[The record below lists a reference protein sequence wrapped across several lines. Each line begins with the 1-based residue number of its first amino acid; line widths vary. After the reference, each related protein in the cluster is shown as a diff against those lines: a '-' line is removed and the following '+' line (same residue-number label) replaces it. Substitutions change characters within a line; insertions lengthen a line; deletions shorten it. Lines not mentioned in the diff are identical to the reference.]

1 MPIFHRCIQRGE
13 TPFIIGSGTNLC
25 DWVYVS
31 NVADAHV
38 LAVRNLLN
46 SGTAAGEAFF
56 ITNGEPTTARDFC
69 LAVWKEF
76 GHVPKFE
83 VRVPK
88 GFAWWLGLTSEW
100 VCWATGAPG
109 TLSRGV
115 VWDVSN
121 LSSTTSFLVAKGIK
135 DTARCHQ
142 VDIRRKP
149 ANRRSIKSCA
159 DLEFPF

>member
-1 MPIFHRCIQRGE
+1 MTVFHRCIERCE

-25 DWVYVS
+25 DWVYIS

-56 ITNGEPTTARDFC
+56 VTNGSPTTGRDFC

-83 VRVPK
+83 VRIPK
-88 GFAWWLGLTSEW
+88 GLAWWLALTSEW
-100 VCWATGAPG
+100 VCWATGAQG
-109 TLSRGV
+109 TLSRGLV
-115 VWDVSN
+115 LDVSN
-121 LSSTTSFLVAKGIK
+121 ACGKKSIFDGNDATRFDHV
-135 DTARCHQ
+135 
-142 VDIRRKP
+142 VPRRELP
-149 ANRRSIKSCA
+149 SHGSHRELR
-159 DLEFPF
+159 

>member
-1 MPIFHRCIQRGE
+1 MPIFHRMIERGE
-13 TPFIIGSGTNLC
+13 TPVIVGSGTNLC
-25 DWVYVS
+25 DFVYVS

-56 ITNGEPTTARDFC
+56 ITNGEPITTRDFC

-83 VRVPK
+83 IKIPK
-88 GFAWWLGLTSEW
+88 ALAWWLGWTSEW
-100 VCWATGAPG
+100 VCWATGAQG

-115 VWDVSN
+115 VWDATATRYMSIAKARRVLGYDPRVS
-121 LSSTTSFLVAKGIK
+121 LPDALRIT
-135 DTARCHQ
+135 CQ
-142 VDIRRKP
+142 VSDCAP
-149 ANRRSIKSCA
+149 SCVYVSC
-159 DLEFPF
+159 